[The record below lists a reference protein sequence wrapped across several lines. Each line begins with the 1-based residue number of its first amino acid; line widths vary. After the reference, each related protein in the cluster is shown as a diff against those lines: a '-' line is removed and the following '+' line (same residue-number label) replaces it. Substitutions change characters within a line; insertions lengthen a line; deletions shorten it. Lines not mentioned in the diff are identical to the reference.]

1 MRDQQGSYTKINR
14 LNIERF
20 WTTRSALLPK
30 STRIRRGRQ
39 NDALK
44 NGLFEAHQG
53 LPPTAALRAV
63 MAHAPAA
70 PDGALR
76 ALGARCARVF
86 CFLGK
91 YRMCAALFTAT
102 RCQAQQHNEH
112 PPGGLRSAR
121 LSPASSYDLTP
132 RRSPS
137 ALTLSQCFSHA
148 L

>member
-1 MRDQQGSYTKINR
+1 MCEKLYERLSKVGSITTLSLPPLRASPQKATSIATMRDQQGSYTKINR

-44 NGLFEAHQG
+44 NGLFEAYQG

-86 CFLGK
+86 CFLHK
-91 YRMCAALFTAT
+91 YRMCA
-102 RCQAQQHNEH
+102 
-112 PPGGLRSAR
+112 
-121 LSPASSYDLTP
+121 
-132 RRSPS
+132 
-137 ALTLSQCFSHA
+137 CFWK
-148 L
+148 

>member
-1 MRDQQGSYTKINR
+1 MSIVTIRDQQGSYTKINR

-20 WTTRSALLPK
+20 WTSRSALLPK

-53 LPPTAALRAV
+53 LPPTAALRTV

-86 CFLGK
+86 CFLHK
-91 YRMCAALFTAT
+91 YRMCAGQGTSSVAKREGHKERRGTQGLFEGPKK
-102 RCQAQQHNEH
+102 C
-112 PPGGLRSAR
+112 
-121 LSPASSYDLTP
+121 
-132 RRSPS
+132 
-137 ALTLSQCFSHA
+137 
-148 L
+148 